1 MLEYFGAFGDLNDI
15 KIENMKAQSQ
25 RFGVADENVDVLA
38 AEHKHM
44 AVVAVSAGE
53 GLNEIFSSLGVD
65 YVITGGQ
72 TMNPSTEDFMK
83 AIEKVNADQVI
94 LLPNNKNIIMA
105 ADQAAKMSQNVQV
118 QVVASRTIPQGIA
131 ALMAYDSEGNWTIT
145 RRR

>member
-1 MLEYFGAFGDLNDI
+1 MHTNHPGKVLEYFGAFGDLNDI

-83 AIEKVNADQVI
+83 AIEKVNAD
-94 LLPNNKNIIMA
+94 
-105 ADQAAKMSQNVQV
+105 
-118 QVVASRTIPQGIA
+118 
-131 ALMAYDSEGNWTIT
+131 
-145 RRR
+145 